1 MKPILPTSHPA
12 TVGLARIA
20 LGLVAVVVVAGEI
33 VVVVSAGSL
42 ADALPEFAHLQ
53 VPFVIAALA
62 FGLCVEVALVITAV
76 LVGYTRDR
84 RIFEPSALR
93 LVDGLTLAVALA
105 AAVVL
110 AVLTAI
116 PGPPALALLMLG
128 AALLGVACALVL
140 LALRSLLRRAVF
152 MRVELDEV
160 V

>member
-1 MKPILPTSHPA
+1 
-12 TVGLARIA
+12 
-20 LGLVAVVVVAGEI
+20 
-33 VVVVSAGSL
+33 
-42 ADALPEFAHLQ
+42 
-53 VPFVIAALA
+53 
-62 FGLCVEVALVITAV
+62 
-76 LVGYTRDR
+76 VGYTRDR

-128 AALLGVACALVL
+128 AALLGAACVLVL
-140 LALRSLLRRAVF
+140 LTLRSLLGRAVV